1 MVRLIGVVGNLRH
14 NSSRVPAT
22 GIAIPLG
29 RMPGLPGPARGGGLP
44 GPRANTMVGNL
55 LR

>member
-1 MVRLIGVVGNLRH
+1 VVGNLLRH

-29 RMPGLPGPARGGGLP
+29 HLPGLP